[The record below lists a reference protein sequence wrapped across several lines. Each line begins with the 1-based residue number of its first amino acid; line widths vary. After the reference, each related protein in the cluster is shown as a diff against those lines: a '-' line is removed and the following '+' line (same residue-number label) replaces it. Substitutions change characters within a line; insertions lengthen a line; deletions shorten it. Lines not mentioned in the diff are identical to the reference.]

1 MTINR
6 ASGTGDF
13 KTVTPEQMWGPMG
26 GPYNRANDA
35 LVNANKLRGTN
46 LYVST
51 ATGLASEN
59 DMVSTLVGKG
69 ASVPEASASAMVLQV
84 EGGVIEGAINTCNH
98 DLKAKLNSLNIPAHY
113 EFRNVGTHS
122 WPDWRKDLENSWYK
136 TIKPAFGM

>member
-1 MTINR
+1 
-6 ASGTGDF
+6 
-13 KTVTPEQMWGPMG
+13 
-26 GPYNRANDA
+26 
-35 LVNANKLRGTN
+35 
-46 LYVST
+46 
-51 ATGLASEN
+51 
-59 DMVSTLVGKG
+59 MVSTLVGKG